1 MFRIE
6 KTKLVYMFMWI
17 KQSQTNPNG
26 IETDQKCKWY
36 NSETLTRKSRC
47 PFAPAALAERKK
59 MRLEG

>member
-1 MFRIE
+1 
-6 KTKLVYMFMWI
+6 MFMWI
-17 KQSQTNPNG
+17 KQSQMNPNG
-26 IETDQKCKWY
+26 IETDQKCKRY